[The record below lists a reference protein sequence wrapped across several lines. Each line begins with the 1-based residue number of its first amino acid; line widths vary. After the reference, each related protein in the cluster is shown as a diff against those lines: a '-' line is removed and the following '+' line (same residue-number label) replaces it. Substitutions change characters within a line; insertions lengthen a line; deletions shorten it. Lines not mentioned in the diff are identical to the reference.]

1 MFLLLALLFL
11 WQQYGWKAWYQV
23 SLCLAFFAI
32 FFLTKANQ
40 TEQAYQAAPTQLAK
54 IQMVPDT
61 ISVNGD
67 LLSFRGKE
75 AGQTYQVFYILK
87 SEKEQEFFK
96 NLNQTM
102 LLSGQVDLEEAT
114 PQRNFIE
121 PALVNTVHTL
131 LAPHGAQQEDE
142 QEQADRKKEHS
153 QHDQQIART
162 DEPVD
167 PRHDVQCAV
176 VRGKRTFEVGLID
189 RRDVAAVVQRSGHV
203 LLIIGGSLAGIIVFV
218 QSAGAEQDLAGVFV
232 REFEV
237 DVGGERV
244 IAFAEKIARD
254 RIVLGPCV
262 HRCPAVASRLLQKIV
277 FCHLPHL
284 LAAVRECAVADQ
296 IRAAQRRRGEEHR
309 KHDQQRDGRAFDP
322 EFSVE
327 LFHCLSPS
335 SL

>member
-54 IQMVPDT
+54 IQMIPDT

-114 PQRNFIE
+114 P
-121 PALVNTVHTL
+121 
-131 LAPHGAQQEDE
+131 
-142 QEQADRKKEHS
+142 
-153 QHDQQIART
+153 
-162 DEPVD
+162 
-167 PRHDVQCAV
+167 
-176 VRGKRTFEVGLID
+176 
-189 RRDVAAVVQRSGHV
+189 
-203 LLIIGGSLAGIIVFV
+203 
-218 QSAGAEQDLAGVFV
+218 
-232 REFEV
+232 
-237 DVGGERV
+237 
-244 IAFAEKIARD
+244 
-254 RIVLGPCV
+254 
-262 HRCPAVASRLLQKIV
+262 
-277 FCHLPHL
+277 
-284 LAAVRECAVADQ
+284 
-296 IRAAQRRRGEEHR
+296 
-309 KHDQQRDGRAFDP
+309 
-322 EFSVE
+322 
-327 LFHCLSPS
+327 
-335 SL
+335 